1 MRPLC
6 PRARGSPGGEGR
18 DPLVAGVGAAPRTD
32 PRGRCRDRPPASS
45 SWCLGWCRGRGSRPG
60 DHHRRPGHSGPG
72 SPDRRGPGEPVRRQ
86 GLPRSCVRVRQGGW
100 PSDASGGQRVRRTLT
115 LVTLISLV
123 VMAPSPALA
132 GELDDLLERSG
143 QAAYTAEQTISC
155 STPDG
160 ARDAVVRIVQDG
172 PQLSVTSTADEGSKV
187 LSGAGDWSL
196 RRGEGV
202 VSRASVKSTGN
213 TAAPVYEVER
223 VGPIVFLDR
232 AAMRYRLNRDG
243 VQRAE
248 LTFDLH
254 TGALVASTTFNAD
267 GSPYCRRRFVS
278 FEPGVPELT
287 AAEQAPPSGVEP
299 VDTDLGLP
307 EVVAGFQ
314 RLDQY
319 RDEEG
324 IGFAYFSDGFFSF
337 AAFEARS

>member
-1 MRPLC
+1 MRRLLTS
-6 PRARGSPGGEGR
+6 AT
-18 DPLVAGVGAAPRTD
+18 LAA
-32 PRGRCRDRPPASS
+32 
-45 SWCLGWCRGRGSRPG
+45 
-60 DHHRRPGHSGPG
+60 
-72 SPDRRGPGEPVRRQ
+72 
-86 GLPRSCVRVRQGGW
+86 
-100 PSDASGGQRVRRTLT
+100 
-115 LVTLISLV
+115 LV
-123 VMAPSPALA
+123 VGTLATPALA

-143 QAAYTAEQTISC
+143 EAAYTAEQTISC

-160 ARDAVVRIVQDG
+160 ARDAVVQIVQTG
-172 PQLSVTSTADEGSKV
+172 PQLRVTSTADEGSEI

-202 VSRASVKSTGN
+202 VSSASVESAGN
-213 TAAPVYEVER
+213 TAAPVHEVER

-243 VQRAE
+243 VERAE
-248 LTFDLH
+248 LIFDLD

-267 GSPYCRRRFVS
+267 GSTYCRRRFVS

-287 AAEQAPPSGVEP
+287 TAEQAAPAGVEP
-299 VDTDLGLP
+299 VDTDLGMP

-324 IGFAYFSDGFFSF
+324 VRFSYFSDGFFSF
-337 AAFEARS
+337 AVFEARSEVVLPGGAPVRIGDAVYSRVSSPGQVTYVWQTGSGVMALVGDMPVDLQEAILAELPPPSDPGFFREVWRTLFG

>member
-1 MRPLC
+1 M
-6 PRARGSPGGEGR
+6 
-18 DPLVAGVGAAPRTD
+18 
-32 PRGRCRDRPPASS
+32 
-45 SWCLGWCRGRGSRPG
+45 
-60 DHHRRPGHSGPG
+60 
-72 SPDRRGPGEPVRRQ
+72 
-86 GLPRSCVRVRQGGW
+86 
-100 PSDASGGQRVRRTLT
+100 RRTLT

-172 PQLSVTSTADEGSKV
+172 PQLSVTSTADEGSEV

-337 AAFEARS
+337 AAFEARSEVVLPGGALVRIGDAVYSRVSSPGQVTYAWPTASGVMALVGDMPVDLQEAVLAELPPPSDPGIFRKVWRTLFG